1 MLLLLLG
8 VPLLD
13 LKLLLLLL
21 LLWWGF
27 MGSTP
32 LQMVR
37 WG

>member
-13 LKLLLLLL
+13 LKLLLLL